1 MHTSPISRNRVSSAE
16 VLLAGVAFTL
26 ALVAAVEATSHDD
39 SLPHGGHPPL
49 HAQDTMR
56 AFADEHHHDQQ
67 LSAQSITACTD
78 GMAGTYPCSNVDLM
92 AFLPLSQI
100 GGGEGNDIWGW
111 TDSGSGREFAI
122 MGTTTHTAFVEITDS
137 ANPVYLG
144 KLNLP
149 GGVAESSWRDIKVYN
164 DHAYIGSEALGS
176 GMQVMSLAQLLNV
189 PAPPVIFAQL
199 TNYEGFS
206 TSHNIVINEDTG
218 YAYGVGI
225 NNNNCGRGLH
235 FVDIIA
241 PANPVPAGCFADDGY
256 THDAQCVVYG
266 GSDPDYQGLEIC
278 FAYNEDT
285 LTIVD
290 VSDKND
296 PMQISRTSYVDQQ
309 YTHQGW
315 LTDDHDY
322 LLMDDE
328 LDEGSYGIDNTRTL
342 IWDVRDLDNPI
353 HMANYA
359 GVSTS
364 RDHNQYVKGDY
375 VYQANYTSGLRVLDI
390 SDIAN
395 GNLVEVGFFDIY
407 PLNNLRIFSGAWSTY
422 PFFDSGTVIVSGIE
436 QGLFILKPKFVPEPH
451 HAVMLISGAALLGA
465 LYRRRVCVSRVH

>member
-1 MHTSPISRNRVSSAE
+1 MHTSTKSRNWVSSAK
-16 VLLAGVAFTL
+16 VLLPGVLFTL
-26 ALVAAVEATSHDD
+26 ALVAGVEATAHDD

-67 LSAQSITACTD
+67 LSAQSITACTG

-100 GGGEGNDIWGW
+100 GGGIGNDIWGW

-149 GGVAESSWRDIKVYN
+149 GGVAESGWRDIKVYN

-278 FAYNEDT
+278 FAYNVDT

-328 LDEGSYGIDNTRTL
+328 LDEGSGGINNTRTL

-407 PLNNLRIFSGAWSTY
+407 PLNNLRNFSGAWSTY

-436 QGLFILKPKFVPEPH
+436 QGLFILEPKFVPEPH

-465 LYRRRVCVSRVH
+465 LYRRRVCLSRAH